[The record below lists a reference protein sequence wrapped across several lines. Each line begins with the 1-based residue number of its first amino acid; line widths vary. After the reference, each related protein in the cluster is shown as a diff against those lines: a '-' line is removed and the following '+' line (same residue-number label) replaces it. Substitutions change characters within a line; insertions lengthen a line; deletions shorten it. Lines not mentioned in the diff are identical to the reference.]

1 MSSEL
6 PTVDPASSKCLE
18 HKGPTTV
25 NNDSEV
31 KDKSSNI
38 KRKKEILITRG
49 RAIIKKG
56 KGQ

>member
-18 HKGPTTV
+18 HKGSTTV
-25 NNDSEV
+25 NNDSE
-31 KDKSSNI
+31 DKSSNI